1 MAGLF
6 GALAAGAEFKSGQVL
21 DRLPEFMM
29 WGPAK
34 SGQAVNYMSA
44 LQVTTVLA
52 CCRVLANGVAQ
63 VPWRVMKARAGGHGA
78 DPDPSH
84 PLYKLINRRPN
95 FYQTSFEFRST
106 LVLHLALA
114 GNAFV
119 FVSRGAGG
127 RILELIPLEPGRVSV
142 TRARDLS
149 LSYQVSSEE
158 GFTLSNLTSREIWHI
173 RGLSWNSWMGME
185 GVKLARE
192 AIGLSL
198 ALEEAHSRLHANGVQ
213 PSGTWAVEGKLTPEQ
228 HVKLT
233 EWIKKHAAGDNR
245 GAPLILDNGAKWM
258 AQQMSG
264 VDSEHLATR
273 RFQVEEDCRAMNVQP
288 MMVFAVDKPTYN
300 SAEQLFTAH
309 VVHTLSPLYELIEQ
323 SADVFLL
330 EAEDDTGHFTA
341 FNPRGLIRGSL
352 KDQADYFAKMTG
364 SGGSPAIMT
373 QDECRDEIDLPP
385 KGGKAAEL
393 REPTNVAS
401 KAPATPNTQ
410 ETEDA

>member
-6 GALAAGAEFKSGQVL
+6 GALAAGAESKSSQVL
-21 DRLPEFMM
+21 DRLPEFML
-29 WGPAK
+29 WGPSK
-34 SGQAVNYMSA
+34 TGQTVSYMSA
-44 LQVTTVLA
+44 LQVTTILA
-52 CCRVLANGVAQ
+52 CCRVLANGVSQ
-63 VPWRVMKARAGGHGA
+63 IPWQVMKARAGGRGA
-78 DPDPSH
+78 DPDPTH
-84 PLYKLINRRPN
+84 PVYKLLNRRPN

-119 FVSRGAGG
+119 YISRGAGG
-127 RILELIPLEPGRVSV
+127 KILELIPLEPGRVSV

-158 GFTLSNLTSREIWHI
+158 GFSLSNLTSREIWHI

-185 GVKLARE
+185 AVKLARE
-192 AIGLSL
+192 ALGLSL
-198 ALEEAHSRLHANGVQ
+198 ALEEAHARLHANGVQ
-213 PSGTWAVEGKLTPEQ
+213 PSGTWSVDGKLSPEQ

-245 GAPLILDNGAKWM
+245 GAPLVLDNGAKWLT
-258 AQQMSG
+258 QQMSG

-288 MMVFAVDKPTYN
+288 MMVFAVDKPTYA

-309 VVHTLSPLYELIEQ
+309 KVHTIAPLCELIEQ
-323 SADVFLL
+323 SADVCLL
-330 EAEDDTGHFTA
+330 GVDDDQGHYTA
-341 FNPRGLIRGSL
+341 FNMRGLIRGSL
-352 KDQADYFAKMTG
+352 KDQAEYYAKMTG

-373 QDECRDEIDLPP
+373 QDECRDELDLPP
-385 KGGKAAEL
+385 MGGKAAEL

-401 KAPATPNTQ
+401 KAPATPDTQ
-410 ETEDA
+410 TEDA